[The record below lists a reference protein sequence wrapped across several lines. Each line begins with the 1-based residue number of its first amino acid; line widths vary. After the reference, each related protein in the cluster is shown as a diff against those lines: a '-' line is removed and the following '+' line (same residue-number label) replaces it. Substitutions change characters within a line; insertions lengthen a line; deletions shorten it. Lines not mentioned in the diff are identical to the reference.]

1 VGSIGIRKKELKNNL
16 RDPIP
21 WLAAA
26 LAGLAYFPFLFA
38 TQCLYPLSV
47 HGWEIISKWH
57 GAISDMGYWELQARW
72 YKTHLGRYTAVAL
85 GTTWPYWYNLTAFRL
100 LALIDLLLIPI
111 STWWLLWSMM
121 PGRSATLDHRAGARA
136 LSAPTEQYV
145 R

>member
-1 VGSIGIRKKELKNNL
+1 MRDNP

-47 HGWEIISKWH
+47 HGWEVISKWH
-57 GAISDMGYWELQARW
+57 GAIPDMGYWELQAHW

-85 GTTWPYWYNLTAFRL
+85 GSTWPYWHNLTAFRL

-111 STWWLLWSMM
+111 SAWWLLRSMM
-121 PGRSATLDHRAGARA
+121 PGRSATLIT
-136 LSAPTEQYV
+136 APDKRLRKPLVLTIGL
-145 R
+145 RNRLP